1 MKKLILIASIIL
13 NLPAGQISLKDGAC
27 TSSNTTDNEAL
38 VRLRLAAEIENLLYF
53 IDDNKL
59 INFIIYNRNERK
71 NIDRSDFKSLDFV
84 NSLKQGFFGDKYER
98 IKSYSDRIQSR
109 ITKLDFDVKFIKAT
123 PRDLDF
129 LLILES
135 LLTNLR
141 NNIQSSKIRDISESA
156 RNNFTRLVDNIVSNL
171 CAQYQYALKSY

>member
-13 NLPAGQISLKDGAC
+13 NLPAGQISLENGAC
-27 TSSNTTDNEAL
+27 TNSNTNDNDAL
-38 VRLRLAAEIENLLYF
+38 ARLRLAAEIENLLYF

-59 INFIIYNRNERK
+59 INFIIYDRNARK
-71 NIDRSDFKSLDFV
+71 NIDKSDFKSLDFV
-84 NSLKQGFFGDKYER
+84 NSLKQGFVGDKYEL

-109 ITKLDFDVKFIKAT
+109 ITKLDLAVKFIKAT

-129 LLILES
+129 LLRLES

-156 RNNFTRLVDNIVSNL
+156 RNNFTRLIDNIVSNL
-171 CAQYQYALKSY
+171 CGQYQYALKSY